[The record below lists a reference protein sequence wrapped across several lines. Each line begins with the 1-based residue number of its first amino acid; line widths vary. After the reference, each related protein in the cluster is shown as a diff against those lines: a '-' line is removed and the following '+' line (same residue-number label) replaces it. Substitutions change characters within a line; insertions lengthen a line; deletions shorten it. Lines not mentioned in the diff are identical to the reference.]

1 MIDLDASWLEFPI
14 SKSLTSSMNFHHRVV
29 ITGLGVIT
37 PVGNDLETFW
47 KSLTEG
53 RSGIRKIQ
61 AFDTTGYDCQ
71 IAGEVRDFEPKNF
84 FKNPKDVRRTDRFAQ
99 FAMAAAKMS
108 MQDSGIDLER
118 VNRDRFGVLA
128 SSGIGGLKTLED
140 QFSALMNK
148 GPGRVSAFT
157 IPMLIS
163 NMASGLISMEFGL
176 RGPNMCIVTACATS
190 NNAIGESWRMIK
202 FGDADIF
209 LAGGS
214 EAAIVELGLAGFS
227 SMKAL
232 SRRND
237 EPERASRPFDRD
249 RDGFVMSE
257 GAGIVVVEELEHA
270 KARGAKIYC
279 ELAGYGLSADAYHMT
294 APPEDGEGAARA
306 MQLALDHAGISPG
319 EVDYINAHATSTG
332 LGDISE
338 TSAIKK
344 VFGEKANKVSI
355 SSTKSMTGHL
365 LGGAGGV
372 EMAACALSIRDSV
385 IPPTINLEN
394 PDPLCDLDYTPNK
407 AKEKKVRVIM
417 NNSFGFGG
425 HNATLVATAFE
436 K

>member
-1 MIDLDASWLEFPI
+1 
-14 SKSLTSSMNFHHRVV
+14 MNSRRVV

-47 KSLTEG
+47 SNLKNG
-53 RSGIRKIQ
+53 VSGIGKIQ

-71 IAGEVRDFEPKNF
+71 IAGEVCNFEPRNF
-84 FKNPKDVRRTDRFAQ
+84 FKNPKDIRRTDRFAQ
-99 FAMAAAKMS
+99 LAMAAAKMS
-108 MQDSGIDLER
+108 MQDSGIDLVR
-118 VNRDRFGVLA
+118 LNRDRFGVLI
-128 SSGIGGLKTLED
+128 SSGIGGLKTLEE
-140 QFSALMNK
+140 QFSTLMNK
-148 GPGRVSAFT
+148 GPQRVSAFT

-163 NMASGLISMEFGL
+163 NMASGVISMEFGL

-214 EAAIVELGLAGFS
+214 EASIVELGLAGFS
-227 SMKAL
+227 AMKAL

-257 GAGIVVVEELEHA
+257 GAGIAVVEELEHA

-306 MQLALDHAGISPG
+306 MKMALDHARISPN
-319 EVDYINAHATSTG
+319 EIDYINAHATSTG

-338 TSAIKK
+338 TRAIKA
-344 VFGEKANKVSI
+344 VFGEQANKIPI

-365 LGGAGGV
+365 LGGAGAV
-372 EMAACALSIRDSV
+372 ETAVCALSIRDGV

-407 AKEKKVRVIM
+407 AKEKKVRVAM

-425 HNATLVATAFE
+425 HNATVVAMAFE
-436 K
+436 E

>member
-1 MIDLDASWLEFPI
+1 
-14 SKSLTSSMNFHHRVV
+14 MNSRRVV

-47 KSLTEG
+47 SNLKNG
-53 RSGIRKIQ
+53 VSGIGKIQ

-71 IAGEVRDFEPKNF
+71 IAGEVCNFEPRNF
-84 FKNPKDVRRTDRFAQ
+84 FKNPKDIRRTDRFAQ
-99 FAMAAAKMS
+99 LAMAAAKMS
-108 MQDSGIDLER
+108 MQDSGIDLVR
-118 VNRDRFGVLA
+118 LNRDRFGVLI
-128 SSGIGGLKTLED
+128 SSGIGGLKTLEE
-140 QFSALMNK
+140 QFSTLMNK
-148 GPGRVSAFT
+148 GPQRVSAFT

-163 NMASGLISMEFGL
+163 NMASGVISMEFGL

-214 EAAIVELGLAGFS
+214 EASIVELGLAGFS
-227 SMKAL
+227 AMKAL

-237 EPERASRPFDRD
+237 EPERASRPFDRN

-257 GAGIVVVEELEHA
+257 GAGIAVVEELEHA

-306 MQLALDHAGISPG
+306 MRMALDHARISPN

-338 TSAIKK
+338 TRAIKA
-344 VFGEKANKVSI
+344 VFGEQAHKIPI

-365 LGGAGGV
+365 LGGAGAV
-372 EMAACALSIRDSV
+372 ETAVCALSIRDGV

-407 AKEKKVRVIM
+407 AKEKKVRVAM

-425 HNATLVATAFE
+425 HNATVVARAFE
-436 K
+436 E